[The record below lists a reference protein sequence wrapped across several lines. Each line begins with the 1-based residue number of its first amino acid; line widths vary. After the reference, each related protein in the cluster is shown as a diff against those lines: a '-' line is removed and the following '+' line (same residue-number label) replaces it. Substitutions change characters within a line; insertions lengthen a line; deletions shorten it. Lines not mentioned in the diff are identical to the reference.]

1 MESLDDPNPG
11 SCSLWSRVK
20 DKFSLKKTYHH
31 VKRIA
36 KKHGWK
42 IALIAIVFELI
53 EHFVVPAVLV
63 AMTGQPHLAITA
75 TIPWGECVFYP
86 VLFKIIGGSA

>member
-1 MESLDDPNPG
+1 MESDDPEP
-11 SCSLWSRVK
+11 SSLWTRIK

-31 VKRIA
+31 VKNLA

-42 IALIAIVFELI
+42 IGAIAIAFELF
-53 EHFVVPAVLV
+53 EHFVLPAVLIAV
-63 AMTGQPHLAITA
+63 TGQPHLAIAGTLP
-75 TIPWGECVFYP
+75 IGECIFYP